1 MRILWVKAG
10 KLLPVDSGGKIRS
23 YNILRQLADEHEVTF
38 LSYYGGKRD
47 TKYEVDIVQQL
58 PGAHTIYT
66 AAPES
71 TLAQSLDYIFRL
83 AAKAPYAVTKFTHR
97 DVRRTV
103 GQWLTQERFDVAISD
118 FLSASLNFPDARP
131 IPAVLFQHNFET
143 LLWQRMAKEET
154 SPMRRLAYHIEAA
167 KMADYERRAIGK
179 FDHVIAVS
187 DRDRDEMLALGP
199 HCPITVV
206 PTGVDIQ
213 QYPMVPSALGN
224 PPLLV
229 FTGSMDWEPNIDAV
243 EYFCKEIW
251 PEVLNA
257 FPEVRFQI
265 VGRNPHRRLQSLA
278 SACIEVTGTVP
289 SVTTYLRNATVV
301 VVPLRIGGGT
311 RLKIFEAMA
320 MGKALVSTSIGA
332 EGLDVSHGRDVLL
345 ADDAA
350 SFAQAILQLLRD
362 PSRRQAYEQAAAAQA
377 RRYDWSRIAE
387 RFADILR
394 ETIAGFRSSS
404 KVNGSAALPVSS

>member
-23 YNILRQLADEHEVTF
+23 YNILRQLANAHEVTF
-38 LSYYGGKRD
+38 LSYYGGRRD
-47 TKYEVDIVQQL
+47 TKYEVEIPEKL

-71 TLAQSLDYIFRL
+71 TLTLSLDYILRL
-83 AAKAPYAVTKFTHR
+83 TAKAPYAVTKFTHPE
-97 DVRRTV
+97 VRHTV
-103 GQWLTQERFDVAISD
+103 GQWLSPKRFDVAISD
-118 FLSASLNFPDARP
+118 FLSASLNFPDVRP

-143 LLWQRMAKEET
+143 LLWRRMAKAET
-154 SPMRRLAYHIEAA
+154 SPLRRLAYRVESA
-167 KMADYERRAIGK
+167 KMANYERRTMRK

-187 DRDRDEMLALGP
+187 DRDRDEMRAVVP

-206 PTGVDIQ
+206 PTGVDLE
-213 QYPMVPSALGN
+213 QYPIVPSAPGN

-243 EYFCKEIW
+243 EYFCREIW
-251 PEVLNA
+251 PEVVNA
-257 FPEVRFQI
+257 FSQARLQI
-265 VGRNPHRRLQSLA
+265 VGRNPHRRVQSLA
-278 SACIEVTGTVP
+278 SACVEVTGTVP
-289 SVTTYLRNATVV
+289 TVTSYLRNATVV

-320 MGKALVSTSIGA
+320 MGKALVCTSIGA
-332 EGLDVSHGRDVLL
+332 EGLDVAHGRDILL

-350 SFAQAILQLLRD
+350 SFAHAILQLLRD
-362 PSRRQAYEQAAAAQA
+362 PSRRQAFEQAAAAQA

-387 RFADILR
+387 RFADALR
-394 ETIAGFRSSS
+394 ETIAAFRSSS
-404 KVNGSAALPVSS
+404 EVDGSAPVPVRS